1 MGAFNLFPQM
11 NRQVQ
16 GNLPHVISLSD
27 TASVQRPG
35 PVAPAPAADDGDDGG
50 RHCGDD
56 DDVDVVL
63 TFITV

>member
-1 MGAFNLFPQM
+1 M
-11 NRQVQ
+11 
-16 GNLPHVISLSD
+16 PHVISLSD

-35 PVAPAPAADDGDDGG
+35 PVAPAPAADDGDD
-50 RHCGDD
+50 DD